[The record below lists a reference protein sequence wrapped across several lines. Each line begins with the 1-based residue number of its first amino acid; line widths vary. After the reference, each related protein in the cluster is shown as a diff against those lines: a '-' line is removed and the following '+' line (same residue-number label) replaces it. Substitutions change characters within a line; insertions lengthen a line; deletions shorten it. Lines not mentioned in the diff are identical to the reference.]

1 MSEGDYVPIRIEKE
15 TSDYLNVMTAK
26 LHKERVMME
35 VQVNRFEKLVAEAG
49 RLVDILKGAQHG
61 K

>member
-15 TSDYLNVMTAK
+15 TSDYLNMMTAK

-35 VQVNRFEKLVAEAG
+35 VQVNRFEKLMTEFGKIAEGLREA
-49 RLVDILKGAQHG
+49 VHG